1 MAVRGEREQGAF
13 NGKPDVSRD
22 QGIMKKII
30 VAKHLQP
37 VFDSSN
43 SIFRRGGITLFSA
56 NSSEEIVNLHGVKN
70 ADLII
75 TDQAFPLMGA
85 VKLCTV
91 IRSDSQLKNVSII
104 VTGANGREGGAQC
117 LEAGANAF
125 IPAPIDA
132 VALFSKV
139 SELLLV
145 PQRKDMRVLLRA
157 SVAELRGETSFF
169 AASQNISISG
179 MMLETDRSLVPGDRL
194 TCSFNIA
201 HSEIKVFCMIVRAE
215 RSSAGRYR
223 YGVTFLNLD
232 TKSLIIIEN
241 YVKAQARR

>member
-1 MAVRGEREQGAF
+1 
-13 NGKPDVSRD
+13 
-22 QGIMKKII
+22 MKKII
-30 VAKHLQP
+30 VAENLLS
-37 VFDSSN
+37 VFNSNN

-56 NSSEEIVNLHGVKN
+56 QSSDEIMYLHGVKN

-75 TDQAFPLMGA
+75 IEQAVPHTGA
-85 VKLCTV
+85 EKLCAA
-91 IRSDSQLKNVSII
+91 IRSDSQLKKVSIV
-104 VTGANGREGGAQC
+104 VTGDGSGEGGSKC

-125 IPAPIDA
+125 IPAPVDP
-132 VALFSKV
+132 VALFSTV

-145 PQRKDMRVLLRA
+145 PQRKDMRVLLRS
-157 SVAELRGETSFF
+157 SVKGLHGEESFF

-201 HSEIKVFCMIVRAE
+201 HSEIRVSCMIVRE
-215 RSSAGRYR
+215 DSAFSGRRR
-223 YGVTFLNLD
+223 YGVKFLNLD

-241 YVKAQARR
+241 YVKTQVRH

>member
-1 MAVRGEREQGAF
+1 
-13 NGKPDVSRD
+13 
-22 QGIMKKII
+22 MKKII
-30 VAKHLQP
+30 VAENLLP
-37 VFDSSN
+37 VFDSNN
-43 SIFRRGGITLFSA
+43 SIFRRGGITLFA
-56 NSSEEIVNLHGVKN
+56 AHSSEEIVNLHGVKN
-70 ADLII
+70 ADLIV

-85 VKLCTV
+85 VRLCDA
-91 IRSDSQLKNVSII
+91 IRKDSQLKKVSII
-104 VTGANGREGGAQC
+104 VTGDNSGESGVKS

-125 IPAPIDA
+125 IPAPVDP

-157 SVAELRGETSFF
+157 SVKGGEGDASFF

-179 MMLETDRSLVPGDRL
+179 MMLEADRSLAPGDRL

-201 HSEIKVFCMIVRAE
+201 HSEIRVSCMIVRAD
-215 RSSAGRYR
+215 RASSRRRR
-223 YGVTFLNLD
+223 YGVKFLNLD

-241 YVKAQARR
+241 FVKAQARQ

>member
-1 MAVRGEREQGAF
+1 
-13 NGKPDVSRD
+13 
-22 QGIMKKII
+22 MKKII
-30 VAKHLQP
+30 IAESLLP
-37 VFDSSN
+37 VFDSNN
-43 SIFRRGGITLFSA
+43 SIFKRGGITLFTA
-56 NSSEEIVNLHGVKN
+56 QSSEEIVNLHGVKK

-75 TDQAFPLMGA
+75 TAHAFPLMGA
-85 VKLCTV
+85 VKLCAA
-91 IRSDSQLKNVSII
+91 IRSDGQLKNVSII
-104 VTGANGREGGAQC
+104 VTGDNSGESGAHC

-125 IPAPIDA
+125 LPAPVDP
-132 VALFSKV
+132 VLLFSKV

-157 SVAELRGETSFF
+157 SIKGLEGETSFF

-179 MMLETDRSLVPGDRL
+179 MMLETERSLVLGDRL

-201 HSEIKVFCMIVRAE
+201 HSEIRVSCTIVRADKV
-215 RSSAGRYR
+215 SSGRHR

-241 YVKAQARR
+241 YVRTQARK

>member
-1 MAVRGEREQGAF
+1 
-13 NGKPDVSRD
+13 
-22 QGIMKKII
+22 MKKII
-30 VAKHLQP
+30 IAENLLP
-37 VFDSSN
+37 VFDSNN
-43 SIFRRGGITLFSA
+43 SIFRRGGITFFTA
-56 NSSEEIVNLHGVKN
+56 QSSEEIVKLHAVEN

-75 TDQAFPLMGA
+75 AAQALPPMGA
-85 VKLCTV
+85 VKLCAA
-91 IRSDSQLKNVSII
+91 IRSDGMLKKVSII
-104 VTGANGREGGAQC
+104 VTGDNSGENGAAF

-157 SVAELRGETSFF
+157 SVKGQEGDVSFF

-179 MMLETDRSLVPGDRL
+179 MMLETDRSLLPGERL

-201 HSEIKVFCMIVRAE
+201 HSEIKASCMVMRADKA
-215 RSSAGRYR
+215 SSGRRR
-223 YGVTFLNLD
+223 YGVNFLNLD

-241 YVKAQARR
+241 FVKAQARH